1 MFDTFLTNPAVQTVI
16 QAIVNLRWYL
26 YGFAALGA
34 LIALRALLRARKD
47 RARAM
52 FGLEREAASER
63 IVSALFTLLLML
75 VLAGMVYTA
84 TNYMT
89 SAAVTQRA
97 DARAQ
102 AQATATAQARATER
116 AVSAAATAAAPTVPP
131 TRVPPTATPAPTA
144 TPTEAP
150 PPAAADLSQTCHGE
164 GPNQGIR
171 YVDRQGV
178 NLRRTPEFGNDN
190 IERVLTL
197 NSEVCV
203 YGEQPAQNDTWLKV
217 TVAQSEGYRYLLKSL
232 TRQ

>member
-1 MFDTFLTNPAVQTVI
+1 MFDTFLTNSAVQTVI

-26 YGFAALGA
+26 YGFAVLGA
-34 LIALRALLRARKD
+34 LIALRAVLRARKD

-63 IVSALFTLLLML
+63 MASALFALLL
-75 VLAGMVYTA
+75 LAGLAGVVFAA

-89 SAAVTQRA
+89 SDAVEQRA

-116 AVSAAATAAAPTVPP
+116 AVAAAATAAAPTAPP

-144 TPTEAP
+144 SPTPEPAP
-150 PPAAADLSQTCHGE
+150 VAADLSQACHGE

-171 YVDRQGV
+171 FVDRQGV

-190 IERVLTL
+190 IERVLAL
-197 NSEVCV
+197 NAELCV
-203 YGEQPAQNDTWLKV
+203 YGEQPGQNDTWLRV
-217 TVAQSEGYRYLLKSL
+217 TVPQIEGYRYILKSL

>member
-63 IVSALFTLLLML
+63 MASALFALLPMAG
-75 VLAGMVYTA
+75 LAGVVFAA

-89 SAAVTQRA
+89 SDAVGQRA
-97 DARAQ
+97 EARAQ
-102 AQATATAQARATER
+102 GQATATAQARATER
-116 AVSAAATAAAPTVPP
+116 AVQAAATAAAPTAPP
-131 TRVPPTATPAPTA
+131 TRVLPTA
-144 TPTEAP
+144 TPTPTVTPTAAP
-150 PPAAADLSQTCHGE
+150 APIAADLSQTCHGE

-171 YVDRQGV
+171 VVDRQGV
-178 NLRRTPEFGNDN
+178 NLRRTPQFGNDN
-190 IERVLTL
+190 IERVMTL

-203 YGEQPAQNDTWLKV
+203 YGEEPAQNDTWLKV
-217 TVAQSEGYRYLLKSL
+217 TVPQVEGYRYILKSL